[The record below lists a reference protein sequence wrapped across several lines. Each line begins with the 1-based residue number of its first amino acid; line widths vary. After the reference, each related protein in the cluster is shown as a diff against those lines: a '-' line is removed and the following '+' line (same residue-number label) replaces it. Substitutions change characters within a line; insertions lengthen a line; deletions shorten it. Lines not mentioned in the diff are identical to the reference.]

1 LASGSEARSAC
12 RVLQVGGRVGEEAVH
27 VQGSGLPDTRDAA
40 LDLPTLLF
48 AAAEVESFLG
58 EVAQRAAGVVR
69 RAQSCGITVQGSA
82 SSPVLGATTD
92 ALAHRM
98 DAVQYEIDDG
108 PCLTCLRR
116 GAPVSVPDIHS
127 DQRWPAFARRGAQ
140 EGAGSSLSV
149 PLAVQGKTVGALNLY
164 SRSTHGLSEADS
176 TRATEFARHAAAV
189 VALAAQRADHEL
201 REHHLENALRSRSII
216 DQAMGVLMGQAHV
229 SADEAFEMLRRRS
242 QHSNTK
248 LRDVAATII
257 VDAMR
262 HR

>member
-1 LASGSEARSAC
+1 MSS
-12 RVLQVGGRVGEEAVH
+12 GEEAVH
-27 VQGSGLPDTRDAA
+27 VQGSGPPDARDAA
-40 LDLPTLLF
+40 SDLQTVLV

-58 EVAQRAAGVVR
+58 EVARRAAAVVR
-69 RAQSCGITVQGSA
+69 RAQSCGTTVQGSA
-82 SSPVLGATTD
+82 SSLVLGATTD
-92 ALAHRM
+92 ELAYRM

-116 GAPVSVPDIHS
+116 GDPVSVPDIHS
-127 DQRWPAFARRGAQ
+127 DRRWPASARRGAQ

-149 PLAVQGKTVGALNLY
+149 PLVVQDKTVGALNLY
-164 SRSTHGLSEADS
+164 SRSAHGLSEADR

-201 REHHLENALRSRSII
+201 RELHLENALRSRSMI
-216 DQAMGVLMGQAHV
+216 DPAMGVLMGQARV
-229 SADEAFEMLRRRS
+229 SAAEAFEMLRRRS

-248 LRDVAATII
+248 LRDVAAT
-257 VDAMR
+257 VVADATQ